1 MQKDMMMMMMGIKL
15 ITELWNL
22 LPLKRSVLEKL
33 CVAFDN
39 IFFIHLPIMMFWL
52 QYNEINIKFDCIFW
66 PMFL

>member
-1 MQKDMMMMMMGIKL
+1 MQKDMMMMMMMMMMGIKL

-39 IFFIHLPIMMFWL
+39 IFFYSFTNHDVLVAV
-52 QYNEINIKFDCIFW
+52 
-66 PMFL
+66 

>member
-1 MQKDMMMMMMGIKL
+1 MQKDMMMMMGIKL

-33 CVAFDN
+33 CVAFD
-39 IFFIHLPIMMFWL
+39 IFIHLRIMMFWL

-66 PMFL
+66 SMFL